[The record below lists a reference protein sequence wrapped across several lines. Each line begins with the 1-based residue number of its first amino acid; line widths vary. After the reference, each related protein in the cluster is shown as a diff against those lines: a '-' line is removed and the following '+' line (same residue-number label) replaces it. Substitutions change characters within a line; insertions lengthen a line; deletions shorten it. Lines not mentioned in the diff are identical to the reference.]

1 MVGAGSGP
9 RQNRWARD
17 RAVWSSMGP
26 AAGPQIEGL
35 SVGTY
40 RALIVGAGSMGRAWG
55 QNLRDCENVEVVGWV
70 DLRPD
75 AAAQAA
81 EELGLRGVH
90 TSPDLEKAIAEAR
103 PDFVVDVTTP
113 QSHRD
118 VTVQ

>member
-9 RQNRWARD
+9 RQNPWARD
-17 RAVWSSMGP
+17 RAVWSSMRP

-90 TSPDLEKAIAEAR
+90 TGPDLEKAIAEAR
-103 PDFVVDVTTP
+103 P
-113 QSHRD
+113 
-118 VTVQ
+118 